1 MEEPFMDLYK
11 PIEEPRSKYFGKNY
25 LAVYSRKLDRI
36 VHFFSILEYYN
47 FLLLE
52 MNHEVITFCEKPKQI
67 EVLIDGKWKNV
78 IFDMWVKYSDGAEEM
93 QEIMYERSKVNDMG
107 KLPESVIRKQNWCSE
122 SSISFRIITE
132 KEILSNRLLI
142 SNLERLAAKN
152 RRYIPAGT
160 EQYLSILNKELQ
172 RYKTRTIKELIR
184 KQLLPP
190 YEEYDYL
197 AYLYYK
203 GLINMNLEKRLLDYE
218 TEVRL

>member
-1 MEEPFMDLYK
+1 
-11 PIEEPRSKYFGKNY
+11 
-25 LAVYSRKLDRI
+25 
-36 VHFFSILEYYN
+36 
-47 FLLLE
+47 
-52 MNHEVITFCEKPKQI
+52 
-67 EVLIDGKWKNV
+67 
-78 IFDMWVKYSDGAEEM
+78 M
-93 QEIMYERSKVNDMG
+93 QAFTV
-107 KLPESVIRKQNWCSE
+107 

-142 SNLERLAAKN
+142 SNLERLATKY
-152 RRYIPAGT
+152 RRYIPAGA

-172 RYKTRTIKELIR
+172 RYKTRTIKELIK

>member
-1 MEEPFMDLYK
+1 MDLYT

-25 LAVYSRKLDRI
+25 LAVYSRKLDRV

-47 FLLLE
+47 FLMLE

-78 IFDMWVKYSDGAEEM
+78 IFDMWVKYSNGAEEM
-93 QEIMYERSKVNDMG
+93 QEIMYERSKVNDLG

-132 KEILSNRLLI
+132 KEILSNRLFI
-142 SNLERLAAKN
+142 CNLERLAAKN

-160 EQYLSILNKELQ
+160 EQYLSILSKELQ
-172 RYKTRTIKELIR
+172 RFKTRTIKELIK

-203 GLINMNLEKRLLDYE
+203 GIINMNLEKRLLDYE
-218 TEVRL
+218 TEVWL

>member
-1 MEEPFMDLYK
+1 M
-11 PIEEPRSKYFGKNY
+11 
-25 LAVYSRKLDRI
+25 
-36 VHFFSILEYYN
+36 
-47 FLLLE
+47 LE
-52 MNHEVITFCEKPKQI
+52 MNYEVITFCEKPKQI

-78 IFDMWVKYSDGAEEM
+78 IFDMWVKYSNGAEEM

-142 SNLERLAAKN
+142 SNLERLATKN
-152 RRYIPAGT
+152 RRYIPAGA

-172 RYKTRTIKELIR
+172 RYKTRTIKELIK

-203 GLINMNLEKRLLDYE
+203 GIINMNLEKRLLDYE
-218 TEVRL
+218 TEVWL